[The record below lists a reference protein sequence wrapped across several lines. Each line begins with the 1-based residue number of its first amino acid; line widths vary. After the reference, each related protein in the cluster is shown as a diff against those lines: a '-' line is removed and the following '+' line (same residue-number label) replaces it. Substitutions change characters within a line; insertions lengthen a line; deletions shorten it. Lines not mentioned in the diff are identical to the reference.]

1 MATAGLIVAVSS
13 LAWFIA
19 GVASQ
24 ATDASSHC
32 SYLIN
37 SVSRYQPNA
46 AAFKIYTR
54 SRSPRVTSGEPIEVT
69 IGPFSSSLNFFN
81 FTDFILYATP
91 SNIANL
97 EVEFIGPTSPHVG
110 VFQLFDKWRAGAG
123 GLNCNPRSRA
133 EDSVGAF
140 EDRLL
145 ATFKQYYPNNP
156 MLLRYHAPARNQ
168 VSVLWW
174 PTKEALMYPEI
185 KFVANIKSMGN
196 WFKLQSTPW
205 KVNRPVDQWA
215 NTESMLAQYQ
225 AMQNN
230 MRAMERRLEQPI

>member
-1 MATAGLIVAVSS
+1 MAGLILLTTVCVLTTLASLVS
-13 LAWFIA
+13 
-19 GVASQ
+19 SQ

-32 SYLIN
+32 SYLI
-37 SVSRYQPNA
+37 SAASRYQPNA

-54 SRSPRVTSGEPIEVT
+54 SRSPRINSGDPVEVT
-69 IGPFSSSLNFFN
+69 IGPFSNSLNFFN

-91 SNIANL
+91 ANTANL
-97 EVEFIGPTSPHVG
+97 EIEFVGPTSPHVG
-110 VFQLFDKWRAGAG
+110 VFQLFDKWRAGASG
-123 GLNCNPRSRA
+123 MNCNPRSRSD
-133 EDSVGAF
+133 DSVGAF

-145 ATFKQYYPNNP
+145 ATFKQYYPHNP
-156 MLLRYHAPARNQ
+156 MLMRYRAPARNQ

-174 PTKEALMYPEI
+174 PTREALMYPEI

-215 NTESMLAQYQ
+215 ITEGMLTQYQ
-225 AMQNN
+225 ALHNN
-230 MRAMERRLEQPI
+230 MKAIERRLEQPL

>member
-1 MATAGLIVAVSS
+1 MATVGFIVTVSGFVC
-13 LAWFIA
+13 FIA

-32 SYLIN
+32 AYLIN

-54 SRSPRVTSGEPIEVT
+54 SRSPRISSGEPIEVT

-91 SNIANL
+91 TNVANL
-97 EVEFIGPTSPHVG
+97 EIEFLTSASPHVG

-145 ATFKQYYPNNP
+145 ATFKTYYPNNP
-156 MLLRYHAPARNQ
+156 MLRRYQPPARNQ

-174 PTKEALMYPEI
+174 PTKEALLYPEI

-215 NTESMLAQYQ
+215 SK
-225 AMQNN
+225 
-230 MRAMERRLEQPI
+230 